1 MTYLLL
7 SNPAALR
14 KLTEEIRSTFTSEDE
29 IDMTSV
35 HQLTYMLACLNEA
48 LRVYPPVPAGLPR
61 ITPSSGSTILGE
73 HIPKKVSLKHR

>member
-1 MTYLLL
+1 
-7 SNPAALR
+7 
-14 KLTEEIRSTFTSEDE
+14 
-29 IDMTSV
+29 MTSV